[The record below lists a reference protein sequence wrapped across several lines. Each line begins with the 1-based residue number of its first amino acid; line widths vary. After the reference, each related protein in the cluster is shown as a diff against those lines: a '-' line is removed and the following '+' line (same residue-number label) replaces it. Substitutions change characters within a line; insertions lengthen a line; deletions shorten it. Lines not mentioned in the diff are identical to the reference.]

1 MRPADHGEEGF
12 VFDGTYRE
20 VVKLERLVLATSD
33 GRVITTTFEDVL
45 GGTRLTLSLEMA
57 LDEAQERLGY
67 TQILDHLAAYLATL
81 SEKK

>member
-1 MRPADHGEEGF
+1 
-12 VFDGTYRE
+12 
-20 VVKLERLVLATSD
+20 
-33 GRVITTTFEDVL
+33 
-45 GGTRLTLSLEMA
+45 MA